1 MEWSNLLIGN
11 SLQKWNSAI
20 IATVLTGTAGSV
32 FAWGLFGFL
41 FDRMISDLHEFL
53 YSGYLHPFPFICCL
67 LLGASDK

>member
-20 IATVLTGTAGSV
+20 TARVLIGTAGSV
-32 FAWGLFGFL
+32 FGWGLFGFL
-41 FDRMISDLHEFL
+41 FDIMISDLHEFL
-53 YSGYLHPFPFICCL
+53 NSGYLHLFPFICCL